1 MSKHYDIAIVGSS
14 LAAQIAAA
22 LLVKQG
28 DRVLFLSETGMKSP
42 TWFHSSLFL
51 EKILGVLGGRSSF
64 MAQRPIQIFSE
75 NSRLTVSNDISLDKE
90 LQREFGA
97 SGPAI
102 SDWLAGLQEQG
113 QRLEELLWGNGG
125 LPWPSFKAKVR
136 FKLLC
141 VRNRVNQSVLER
153 PIADQLSGFADQPRA
168 FLTDL
173 LQGLALTPV
182 DNLSTAR
189 AAILWAQAQRPENV
203 RGAEFSQT
211 LEKRF
216 DQFHGAR
223 DHLENLGPFEYDGS
237 RWTGGQ
243 LVSGGRFSADNF
255 LIGDQRLAGLFAAG
269 EPVQIP
275 SSPVRAAWQT
285 DNLAGQLSRL
295 LETRVICGGRLPL
308 RMAIE
313 QVDEQLHGLV
323 HSTVD
328 ATADEIRRQLEPVLP
343 FAKYRLDALGREQGP
358 KPQAKR
364 QETMLLAGLPL
375 RAGRNLYWADNT
387 ILLPEMDGAGAAL
400 LAWTLFANL
409 GSKTKPGKE

>member
-1 MSKHYDIAIVGSS
+1 MSKHYDIAIVGGS

-28 DRVLFLSETGMKSP
+28 GRVLLLSETWMKAP

-51 EKILGVLGGRSSF
+51 EKTLGMLGGRSCF

-75 NSRLTVSNDISLDKE
+75 KSRLTVSNDISLDQE

-102 SDWLAGLQEQG
+102 NGWLAGLQEQG
-113 QRLEELLWGNGG
+113 QRLEELFWENGG
-125 LPWPSFKAKVR
+125 LPWPSFKAKAR

-141 VRNRVNQSVLER
+141 VRSRLNLSVLER
-153 PIADQLSGFADQPRA
+153 PITDQLSGFADQEKK

-173 LQGLALTPV
+173 LQGLSLMPV
-182 DNLSTAR
+182 ENLSTAH

-203 RGAEFSQT
+203 RGTEFSQT

-216 DQFHGAR
+216 DQFHGTRAQ
-223 DHLENLGPFEYDGS
+223 LEDLQPFEFDGS
-237 RWTGGQ
+237 QWTGGQ

-255 LIGDQRLAGLFAAG
+255 LLGDLRQAGLFAAG
-269 EPVQIP
+269 ESLKIP

-285 DNLAGQLSRL
+285 DNLAGQLSML
-295 LETRVICGGRLPL
+295 LGTRVICGGRLPL

-313 QVDEQLHGLV
+313 QADEQLHGLI
-323 HSTVD
+323 HSTEN
-328 ATADEIRRQLEPVLP
+328 ATDDEIRRQLGPVLP
-343 FAKYRLDALGREQGP
+343 FAKYRLDVLGREQVP
-358 KPQAKR
+358 TPQAER
-364 QETMLLAGLPL
+364 QESIPLASLPL
-375 RAGRNLYWADNT
+375 RAAGNLYWADNT
-387 ILLPEMDGAGAAL
+387 VLLPEMDGAGAAL
-400 LAWTLFANL
+400 LAWTILANL
-409 GSKTKPGKE
+409 GRQPKAGLG

>member
-28 DRVLFLSETGMKSP
+28 GRVLFLSENGMQAP

-51 EKILGVLGGRSSF
+51 EKILGVLGGRSCF
-64 MAQRPIQIFSE
+64 MAQRPIQVVSE
-75 NSRLTVSNDISLDKE
+75 HSRLTVSNDISLEKE
-90 LQREFGA
+90 LHREFGT

-102 SDWLAGLQEQG
+102 NDWLAELQEQG
-113 QRLEELLWGNGG
+113 QRLEELFWENGG
-125 LPWPSFKAKVR
+125 LPWPSFKAKTR

-141 VRNRVNQSVLER
+141 VRYRVNQSVLER
-153 PIADQLSGFADQPRA
+153 PIADQLSGFADLPRA

-173 LQGLALTPV
+173 LLGLALTPV
-182 DNLSTAR
+182 GSLSTSR

-216 DQFHGAR
+216 DQFHGTRAQLE
-223 DHLENLGPFEYDGS
+223 HLKPFEFDGS

-255 LIGDQRLAGLFAAG
+255 LIGDRRLAGLFAAG
-269 EPVQIP
+269 EPVQVP
-275 SSPVRAAWQT
+275 SFPVRAAWQT
-285 DNLAGQLSRL
+285 DNLAGHLSRL
-295 LETRVICGGRLPL
+295 LGTRVICGGRLPL

-313 QVDEQLHGLV
+313 QSDEQLRGLA
-323 HSTVD
+323 HSTED
-328 ATADEIRRQLEPVLP
+328 ATADEIIRQLEPILP
-343 FAKYRLDALGREQGP
+343 FAEYRLDALGRQQDP
-358 KPQAKR
+358 TPQVTR
-364 QETMLLAGLPL
+364 QETKLLAGLPL

-387 ILLPEMDGAGAAL
+387 VLLPEMDGAGAAL
-400 LAWTLFANL
+400 LAWTILANL
-409 GSKTKPGKE
+409 GRELKAGLN

>member
-14 LAAQIAAA
+14 LAAQIASA

-28 DRVLFLSETGMKSP
+28 GRVLFLSENGMQAP

-51 EKILGVLGGRSSF
+51 EKILGVLGGRSCF
-64 MAQRPIQIFSE
+64 MAQRPIQVVSE
-75 NSRLTVSNDISLDKE
+75 HSRLTVSNDISLEKE
-90 LQREFGA
+90 LHREFGT
-97 SGPAI
+97 SGPAM
-102 SDWLAGLQEQG
+102 SDWLTGLQEQG
-113 QRLEELLWGNGG
+113 QRLEELLWENGG
-125 LPWPSFKAKVR
+125 LPWPSFKAKTR

-141 VRNRVNQSVLER
+141 VRYRVNQSVLER
-153 PIADQLSGFADQPRA
+153 PIADQLSGFADLPRA

-182 DNLSTAR
+182 GSLSTAR

-203 RGAEFSQT
+203 RGAEFSKT

-216 DQFHGAR
+216 DQFHGTRAP
-223 DHLENLGPFEYDGS
+223 LENLKPFEFDGS

-255 LIGDQRLAGLFAAG
+255 LIGDRRLARLFAAG
-269 EPVQIP
+269 EPVQVP

-295 LETRVICGGRLPL
+295 LGSRVICGGRLPL

-313 QVDEQLHGLV
+313 QADEQLRGLV
-323 HSTVD
+323 HSTEN
-328 ATADEIRRQLEPVLP
+328 ATADEIIGQLEPVLP
-343 FAKYRLDALGREQGP
+343 FAEYRLDALGREQDLT
-358 KPQAKR
+358 PQVTR
-364 QETMLLAGLPL
+364 QETKLLAGLPL
-375 RAGRNLYWADNT
+375 RAGKNLYWADNT
-387 ILLPEMDGAGAAL
+387 VLLPEMDGAGAAL
-400 LAWTLFANL
+400 LAWTILANL
-409 GSKTKPGKE
+409 GRELKAGLN

>member
-28 DRVLFLSETGMKSP
+28 GRVLFLSENGMQAP

-51 EKILGVLGGRSSF
+51 EKILGVLGGRSCF
-64 MAQRPIQIFSE
+64 MAQRPIQIVSE
-75 NSRLTVSNDISLDKE
+75 HSRLTVSNDISLEKE
-90 LQREFGA
+90 LQREFGT

-113 QRLEELLWGNGG
+113 QRLEELFWENGG
-125 LPWPSFKAKVR
+125 LPWPSFKAKTR

-141 VRNRVNQSVLER
+141 VRYRVNQSVLEQ
-153 PIADQLSGFADQPRA
+153 PIADQLSGFADLPRA

-182 DNLSTAR
+182 GNLSTAR

-203 RGAEFSQT
+203 RGAEFSKT

-216 DQFHGAR
+216 DQFQGTRAP
-223 DHLENLGPFEYDGS
+223 LENLKPFEFDGS
-237 RWTGGQ
+237 QWTGGQ

-255 LIGDQRLAGLFAAG
+255 LIGDRRLAGLFAAG
-269 EPVQIP
+269 EPVQVP
-275 SSPVRAAWQT
+275 SFPVRAAWQT

-295 LETRVICGGRLPL
+295 LGTRVICGGRLPL

-313 QVDEQLHGLV
+313 QADEQLRGLV
-323 HSTVD
+323 HSTED
-328 ATADEIRRQLEPVLP
+328 ATADEIIRQLEPVLP
-343 FAKYRLDALGREQGP
+343 FAEYRLDALGREQDP
-358 KPQAKR
+358 TPQVTR
-364 QETMLLAGLPL
+364 QDTKLLAGLPL

-387 ILLPEMDGAGAAL
+387 VLLPEMDGAGAAL
-400 LAWTLFANL
+400 LAWTILANL
-409 GSKTKPGKE
+409 GRELKAGLN